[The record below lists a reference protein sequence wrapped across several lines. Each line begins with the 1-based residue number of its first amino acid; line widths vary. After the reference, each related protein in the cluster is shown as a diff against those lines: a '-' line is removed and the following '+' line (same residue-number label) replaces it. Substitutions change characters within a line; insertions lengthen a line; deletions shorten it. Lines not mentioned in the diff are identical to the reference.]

1 MDVSYLL
8 DSLNDKQREAVAA
21 PRSNLL
27 VLAGAGSGKTRVLVH
42 RIAWLMSVENCSPYS
57 IMAVTFTNKAAAEM
71 RHRIGQLMGT
81 SQGGMWVGT
90 FHGLAHRLLRAHHM
104 DANLPQDFQ
113 ILDSE
118 DQLRLLKRLIKAMNL
133 DEKQWP
139 PRQAMWYINSQ
150 KDEGL
155 RPHHIQSY
163 GNPVEQTWQ
172 KVYQAYQ
179 EACDRAG
186 LVDFAELLLRAH
198 ELWLNKPHILQH
210 YRERFTNILVDE
222 FQDTNNIQY
231 AWIRL
236 LAGDT
241 GKVMIVGDD
250 DQSIYGWRG
259 AQVENIQRFL
269 NDFPGAETIRLEQN
283 YRSTSNILS
292 AANALIENNNGRLG
306 KKLWTDGADGEPIS
320 LYCAF
325 NELDEA
331 RFVVNRIKTWQDNG
345 GALEQCAILYRSNAQ
360 SRVLEEALLQA
371 SMPYRIYGGMR
382 FFERQEIKDALSYLR
397 LIANRNDDAAFERVV
412 NTPTRGIGDRTL
424 DVVRQTSRDRQLTL
438 WQASRELLKE
448 KALAGRAAS
457 ALQRF
462 MELIDALAQETTDMP
477 LHVQTDRV
485 LKDSGLRAMYEQE
498 KGEKGQTRI
507 ENLEELVTATRQF
520 SYNEEDEDLMPL
532 QAFLSHAALEAG
544 EGQADTWQDNGGAL
558 AECAILYRSNAQSRV
573 LEEALL
579 QASMPYRIYG
589 GMRFFERQEIK
600 DALSYLRLIANRNDD
615 AAFERVV
622 NTPTR
627 GIGDRTLD
635 VVRQTS
641 RDRQLTL
648 WQACREL
655 LQEKA
660 LAGRAASALQRFMEL
675 IDALA
680 QETADMPLHVQ
691 TDRVIKDS
699 GLRTMYEQEK
709 GEKGQTRIEN
719 LEELVTATR
728 QFSYNEEDEDLM
740 PLQAFLSHAAL
751 EAGEGQA
758 DTWQDAVQLMT
769 LHSAKGLEFPQVFIV
784 GMEEGMFPSQ
794 MSLDEGGRLEEERRL
809 AYVGVT
815 RAMQKLTLTY
825 AETRRLYGKEV
836 YHRPSRFIG
845 ELPEECVEEVRLRA
859 TVSRPVSH
867 QRMGTPMVEN
877 DSGYKLGQRVRH
889 AKFGEGTI
897 VNMEG
902 SGEHSRLQVAFQ
914 GQGIKWLVAAYA
926 RLESV

>member
-1 MDVSYLL
+1 MLRNRISQSSFYYFGKTVLMDVSDLL
-8 DSLNDKQREAVAA
+8 NGLNDKQREAVAA

-42 RIAWLMSVENCSPYS
+42 RIAWLLSVENCSPYS

-71 RHRIGQLMGT
+71 RHRIDQLIGT
-81 SQGGMWVGT
+81 SQGGMWIGT
-90 FHGLAHRLLRAHHM
+90 FHGLAHRLLRAHHL

-113 ILDSE
+113 ILDSD

-139 PRQAMWYINSQ
+139 ARQGMWYINGK

-155 RPHHIQSY
+155 RPKHIESY
-163 GNPVEQTWQ
+163 GNPIEQTWLRI
-172 KVYQAYQ
+172 YQAYQ

-198 ELWLNKPHILQH
+198 ELWLNKPHILNH
-210 YRERFTNILVDE
+210 YRERFSNVLVDE

-231 AWIRL
+231 AWIRM

-241 GKVMIVGDD
+241 GRVIIVGDD

-269 NDFPGAETIRLEQN
+269 QDFPGAETIRLEQN
-283 YRSTSNILS
+283 YRSTNNILK
-292 AANALIENNNGRLG
+292 AANTLIANNNGRLG
-306 KKLWTDGADGEPIS
+306 KELWTDGSDGEKIS

-331 RFVVNRIKTWQDNG
+331 RFVVNRIKTWHENGNALQD
-345 GALEQCAILYRSNAQ
+345 CAILYRSNAQ
-360 SRVLEEALLQA
+360 SRVLEEALLQG

-382 FFERQEIKDALSYLR
+382 FFERQEIKDALAYLR
-397 LIANRNDDAAFERVV
+397 LMANRNDDAAFERVV
-412 NTPTRGIGDRTL
+412 NTPVRGVGDRTL
-424 DVVRQTSRDRQLTL
+424 DVVRQTARDQQLTL
-438 WQASRELLKE
+438 WQATRELLQN

-462 MELIDALAQETTDMP
+462 CELVDSLATETADLP

-485 LKDSGLRAMYEQE
+485 IKDSGLWIMYEQE
-498 KGEKGQTRI
+498 KGEKGQARI

-520 SYNEEDEDLMPL
+520 SYQDEDEDLMPL

-544 EGQADTWQDNGGAL
+544 EGQAD
-558 AECAILYRSNAQSRV
+558 
-573 LEEALL
+573 
-579 QASMPYRIYG
+579 
-589 GMRFFERQEIK
+589 K
-600 DALSYLRLIANRNDD
+600 
-615 AAFERVV
+615 
-622 NTPTR
+622 
-627 GIGDRTLD
+627 
-635 VVRQTS
+635 
-641 RDRQLTL
+641 
-648 WQACREL
+648 
-655 LQEKA
+655 
-660 LAGRAASALQRFMEL
+660 
-675 IDALA
+675 
-680 QETADMPLHVQ
+680 
-691 TDRVIKDS
+691 
-699 GLRTMYEQEK
+699 
-709 GEKGQTRIEN
+709 
-719 LEELVTATR
+719 
-728 QFSYNEEDEDLM
+728 
-740 PLQAFLSHAAL
+740 
-751 EAGEGQA
+751 
-758 DTWQDAVQLMT
+758 WQDAVQLMT
-769 LHSAKGLEFPQVFIV
+769 MHSAKGLEFTQVFIV

-815 RAMQKLTLTY
+815 RAMEKLTLTY

-859 TVSRPVSH
+859 SVSRPVSH
-867 QRMGTPMVEN
+867 QRMGTPITEN
-877 DSGYKLGQRVRH
+877 DSGFALGQRVRH

-897 VNMEG
+897 INLEG

-926 RLESV
+926 RLETV